1 MDTAQ
6 QPAVP
11 KTYIAEWIKLDFF
24 NDSNLKGDIQNRI
37 SPIIEQT
44 FIEALNEMRGDNKNG
59 YGTSFSEITLLAMA
73 YFYSEIFTD
82 KIKDSYYTLT
92 MVKGFLD
99 ANNLTPYTAIREI
112 DVKFYKLKNQ
122 HLFRHC
128 WLIVQS
134 AYYFNS
140 EHFGHHQHIDYLNH
154 YMNTGEKLP
163 ALHYKFDQSYLDKKY
178 DDIDASKLKKI
189 NINEFT
195 LVSQWYYGILFLI
208 CKELKLS
215 TKHFIISNKD
225 NREFN
230 PLTKMSRQL
239 RPLAPFKVIE
249 CDIKNAFPTFLDVEI
264 VGYLKDHVYNNLMKS
279 RNINRRDAKILF
291 NKFCNSGKY
300 KTIEETKSFFLSCGY
315 TENQCNK
322 LVTLTHDNKRLFY
335 SHMTEYEELAIR
347 NFSLMNDLIRG
358 ARLHDAL
365 LFIDDKIIPKELKVP
380 PNCEFRYKELNRPI
394 VRESFGLSSKFF
406 KYAYIDSIPD
416 GLRLIKNHHFT
427 KPPIKGEA
435 NGFRFYT
442 GTFEYHKASFDLTDI
457 EDNYDEFIEKFNTM
471 FDCLVFL
478 NKTSLKHTHIYLII
492 KHIRENS
499 NCVFNVRALYSRFTK
514 YQTRTF
520 ENTPKKRDFDLM
532 AKMNFKTKAQFIVA
546 LNKAKGAVNINV
558 NNTELFNLLR
568 ERISNNNYGCLKE
581 FRIIGRAEN
590 NLLSIS
596 IKKMFNLLCTGQ
608 QRNQRNQ
615 LNYYALYNT
624 PIKSVT
630 IKAIPLKPKQQ
641 NGFSQNII
649 LKYER
654 ELKQLNRLVNNRDTA
669 KQLFLLLGD
678 VIGADY
684 NFHKIEITKNE
695 DAIKQLKSELIA
707 MIDKK
712 EVVSFDVGASE
723 FDKRYI
729 HKSIKDIPIIT
740 NLNDVFDCDLS
751 NSIFNQI
758 DVEEASYRGEIF
770 LREYLRFHKVGE
782 VKKTKSTVPKEKY
795 ILPEID
801 FDS

>member
-6 QPAVP
+6 QSAVP
-11 KTYIAEWIKLDFF
+11 KTYIPEWIKLDFF
-24 NDSNLKGDIQNRI
+24 NDSNLKVDIQNRI
-37 SPIIEQT
+37 SSNIEQN
-44 FIEALNEMRGDNKNG
+44 FIDALNEMRGDNKSG
-59 YGTSFSEITLLAMA
+59 FGTSFSEITLLAMA

-134 AYYFNS
+134 AHFFNS
-140 EHFGHHQHIDYLNH
+140 EHFGHHQHINYLNH
-154 YMNTGEKLP
+154 YINTGEKLP
-163 ALHYKFDQSYLDKKY
+163 TEHYKFDRNYLDKKY
-178 DDIDASKLKKI
+178 AEIDGRKLKKI

-208 CKELKLS
+208 CKELNLS

-230 PLTKMSRQL
+230 PLSKMSRQL
-239 RPLAPFKVIE
+239 RPLAPFKIIE
-249 CDIKNAFPTFLDVEI
+249 CDIKSAFPTFLDLI
-264 VGYLKDHVYNNLMKS
+264 INACLKDHVYNNLMKS
-279 RNINRRDAKILF
+279 RNITRSEAKILF

-300 KTIEETKSFFLSCGY
+300 KTIEETKNFFLSCGY

-322 LVTLTHDNKRLFY
+322 LITLTHDSKRLFY
-335 SHMTEYEELAIR
+335 SYMTKYEDLAIR
-347 NFSLMNDLIRG
+347 SFYINNDLKRG

-365 LFIDDKIIPKELKVP
+365 FFIDDKIKPKLLKVDQ
-380 PNCEFRYKELNRPI
+380 NCDFGYKELNNPI
-394 VRESFGLSSKFF
+394 VRESFALSNKSLNRG
-406 KYAYIDSIPD
+406 YIDSIPN
-416 GLRLIKNHHFT
+416 GLELIVKHHFT
-427 KPPIKGEA
+427 KSSIKGEA

-442 GTFEYHKASFDLTDI
+442 DTFEYHKASFDLTDL
-457 EDNYDEFIEKFNTM
+457 EVDYSSFIQKCNTM
-471 FDCLVFL
+471 FDCLFFL
-478 NKTSLKHTHIYLII
+478 NKKPLKRNHVYLII

-499 NCVFNVRALYSRFTK
+499 NYVFNVRALYLRFTK
-514 YQTRTF
+514 YQPKTF
-520 ENTPKKRDFDLM
+520 NNAPKKRDFDLINVI
-532 AKMNFKTKAQFIVA
+532 NFKTKIQFIIA
-546 LNKAKGAVNINV
+546 LNKARGTINTNIN
-558 NNTELFNLLR
+558 NNELFHLLY
-568 ERISNNNYGCLKE
+568 ERIANDDYSYLNG
-581 FRIIGRAEN
+581 FRIIGRKQN

-596 IKKMFNLLCTGQ
+596 IIKTFNFLCTGQ
-608 QRNQRNQ
+608 RRTKRNQ
-615 LNYYALYNT
+615 LNLYPLYTT

-630 IKAIPLKPKQQ
+630 IKAIPLNQKQQ

-654 ELKQLNRLVNNRDTA
+654 ELKQLNRLVINRETA

-684 NFHKIEITKNE
+684 NFYKIEITKNE

-740 NLNDVFDCDLS
+740 DLNDVFDCDLS
-751 NSIFNQI
+751 SSIFNQI
-758 DVEEASYRGEIF
+758 DVEEASYMGEIF
-770 LREYLRFHKVGE
+770 FREYLRFHKMGE
-782 VKKTKSTVPKEKY
+782 VEKTNSDVP
-795 ILPEID
+795 
-801 FDS
+801 